1 MQQEKFDRPPGLQ
14 AECMNVHC
22 TLLAARFSL
31 LWGGEDGGEERGVW
45 GGCVTKIVRY
55 FTLLQIRNEQIDPDP
70 VLFIQP
76 FLVNF

>member
-1 MQQEKFDRPPGLQ
+1 MHER
-14 AECMNVHC
+14 
-22 TLLAARFSL
+22 TLYNTRRQVFPSV
-31 LWGGEDGGEERGVW
+31 GGEDGGEERGVW

>member
-1 MQQEKFDRPPGLQ
+1 M
-14 AECMNVHC
+14 
-22 TLLAARFSL
+22 
-31 LWGGEDGGEERGVW
+31 GGEDGGEERGVW